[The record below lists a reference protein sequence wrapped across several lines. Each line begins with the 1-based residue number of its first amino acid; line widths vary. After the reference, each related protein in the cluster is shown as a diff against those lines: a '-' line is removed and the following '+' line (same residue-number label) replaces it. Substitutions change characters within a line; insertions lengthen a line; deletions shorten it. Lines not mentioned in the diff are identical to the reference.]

1 MTANDE
7 YKKLLPSPD
16 NVSREF
22 FEGVKRHEL
31 LIQQCVSCEKHMS
44 PGRMQCPL
52 CWSRDLKW
60 VKAKG
65 TGKIYTFAVMHQ
77 KYHPGWE
84 EDIPYNFGIVEL
96 DEGVRLHTNFVEIA
110 NDQLKVNLPVE
121 VIFSD
126 VTPDVTLHRFK
137 PVK

>member
-1 MTANDE
+1 
-7 YKKLLPSPD
+7 
-16 NVSREF
+16 
-22 FEGVKRHEL
+22 
-31 LIQQCVSCEKHMS
+31 
-44 PGRMQCPL
+44 MQCPL

-65 TGKIYTFAVMHQ
+65 TGKIYTYSVMHQ

-110 NDQLKVNLPVE
+110 EKSDKEVKRNDLNV
-121 VIFSD
+121 VI
-126 VTPDVTLHRFK
+126 K
-137 PVK
+137 